1 MFRHIGVQKKIWT
14 SGNRKG
20 KLRSPALIASKN
32 DELSEKKNSMKNE
45 AQTIFILV
53 GRSSLDIQ
61 VCRKKYR
68 PQEIARESF
77 ARRL

>member
-1 MFRHIGVQKKIWT
+1 
-14 SGNRKG
+14 
-20 KLRSPALIASKN
+20 
-32 DELSEKKNSMKNE
+32 MKNE
-45 AQTIFILV
+45 AQTTFILV

-61 VCRKKYR
+61 VCRKKYK